1 MKKTSINILCIL
13 IIGILSVSV
22 LLPAYYIGAGF
33 TDGVRAG
40 LELSSKNLE
49 IDDFSHPIDVNFES
63 DSEMMIQPRDTITFD
78 DGRSLPVIVRRA
90 YVLIEDSKLP
100 HAPVY
105 IGEIAFLL
113 SLVCLI
119 LLIIQFVKFI
129 VNINRGKIFVEDNI
143 KRLRRV
149 SYYLIGISLLN
160 VIVGLSQ
167 EYLVHSTGLTLEG
180 YSISA
185 FWALPFSNLLLGLLA
200 LLVAQVWS
208 RGIELE
214 EEVKFTV

>member
-22 LLPAYYIGAGF
+22 LLPAYYIGADF
-33 TDGVRAG
+33 TDGVRAS
-40 LELSSKNLE
+40 LELSSKNPE

-63 DSEMMIQPRDTITFD
+63 SSDLMLQPRDTITFD

-90 YVLIEDSKLP
+90 YVLVEDSKLP
-100 HAPVY
+100 HTPVY

-113 SLVCLI
+113 SLVCLV

-160 VIVGLSQ
+160 VIAGLSH

>member
-22 LLPAYYIGAGF
+22 LLPAYYIGADF
-33 TDGVRAG
+33 TDGVRAS
-40 LELSSKNLE
+40 LELSSKNPE

-63 DSEMMIQPRDTITFD
+63 NSDLMLQPRDTITFD

-90 YVLIEDSKLP
+90 YVLVEDSKLP
-100 HAPVY
+100 HTPVY

-113 SLVCLI
+113 SLVCLV

-160 VIVGLSQ
+160 VIAGLSH